1 MGDLAVRKYGA
12 SLARG
17 DAFKRLVVEHLL
29 PLKQLVKRWPSDEL
43 RSDTSVGQ
51 HMEAEKEVL
60 AFFDRNKESLMAIFV
75 RYAMGDTPSGTA
87 SWSSINDSLSTM
99 SEREFTKFCVDFKI
113 LPVKLG
119 RPEVVTLFKRAAL
132 AAGTGVEEDIT
143 YPQFVELLVAMAER
157 TSQYDGVS
165 LLSKVLNLFRFMDAQ
180 SSSLNEREV
189 AVFQFVR
196 REMQRRLRDSV
207 MQEADREKSAAETS
221 LLSLKSALGAGE
233 A

>member
-1 MGDLAVRKYGA
+1 M
-12 SLARG
+12 
-17 DAFKRLVVEHLL
+17 
-29 PLKQLVKRWPSDEL
+29 
-43 RSDTSVGQ
+43 
-51 HMEAEKEVL
+51 
-60 AFFDRNKESLMAIFV
+60 
-75 RYAMGDTPSGTA
+75 
-87 SWSSINDSLSTM
+87 
-99 SEREFTKFCVDFKI
+99 
-113 LPVKLG
+113 
-119 RPEVVTLFKRAAL
+119 
-132 AAGTGVEEDIT
+132 EEDIT